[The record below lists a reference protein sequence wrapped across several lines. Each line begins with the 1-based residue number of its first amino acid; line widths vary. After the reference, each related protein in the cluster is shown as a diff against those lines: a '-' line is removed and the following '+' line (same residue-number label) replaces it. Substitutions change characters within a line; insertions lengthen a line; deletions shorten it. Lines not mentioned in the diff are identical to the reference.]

1 MQEELKKVYE
11 IFSDYNKDAIINT
24 CEIEKISLFKKI
36 NKLEMNLKC
45 KQYIKIKELLEF
57 ENYLKDRFNIEN
69 VELHTAYSEK
79 TEIPSI
85 ETSWKNIVEYISAKH
100 KLTKVIL
107 QNSKVKVQDNIVI
120 VTVFVTGVDFLLA
133 RGFDKALE
141 KILKSLY
148 GKTYKVKYV
157 EEIHEE
163 EIQKIENKSKMT
175 EKYEIE
181 KAISEAQTIM
191 EEKEEAKEN
200 SKKEQEE
207 VNKEEGLERY
217 FARRITKERARR
229 KNTSNFRK
237 KWKH

>member
-85 ETSWKNIVEYISAKH
+85 ETSWKNIV
-100 KLTKVIL
+100 
-107 QNSKVKVQDNIVI
+107 
-120 VTVFVTGVDFLLA
+120 
-133 RGFDKALE
+133 
-141 KILKSLY
+141 
-148 GKTYKVKYV
+148 
-157 EEIHEE
+157 
-163 EIQKIENKSKMT
+163 
-175 EKYEIE
+175 
-181 KAISEAQTIM
+181 
-191 EEKEEAKEN
+191 
-200 SKKEQEE
+200 
-207 VNKEEGLERY
+207 
-217 FARRITKERARR
+217 
-229 KNTSNFRK
+229 
-237 KWKH
+237 